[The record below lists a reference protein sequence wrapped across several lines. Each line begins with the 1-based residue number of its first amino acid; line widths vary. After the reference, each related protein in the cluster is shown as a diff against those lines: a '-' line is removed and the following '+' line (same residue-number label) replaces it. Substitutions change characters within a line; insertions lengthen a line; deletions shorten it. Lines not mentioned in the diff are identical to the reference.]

1 VCLQTLLQLL
11 QKDLDTEK
19 TASENARVQLDEAL
33 AAKHAVDN
41 DLSAAIRTLKSEKAQ
56 TEFQE
61 QAAKASCEHV
71 THELKSHR
79 QVAAQELK
87 DALSQHEAERE
98 AMGLRI
104 QQVPHPVSFS
114 SPASDRLRIVRVVS

>member
-1 VCLQTLLQLL
+1 MCLQTLLQLL

-71 THELKSHR
+71 THELKLHR

-114 SPASDRLRIVRVVS
+114 SPASHRLRIVRVVS